1 MHPRRNSEIK
11 QLQKRIDPMTPK
23 ILFALSFFLGLQS
36 VFAQTLPDSVSLEE
50 ALAFGEQ
57 NNRTIQN
64 ANLEVQKAY
73 KDKWSTIA
81 IGLPQISANANYQNF
96 IELPTSLI
104 PAQFFGGNE
113 GDFAEVQ
120 FGTPQTMDAGVT
132 VQQLIF
138 DGSYLVGLEASRI
151 FLAISEN
158 ILEKTLLEIRKNIVN
173 TYSSVLLAR
182 ENIQFL
188 ENNHKNLK
196 NTLEEL
202 NQLFRNGF
210 EEEESVEQLRLTL
223 SGVETQLRY
232 AKNLERIT
240 LNMLKLLI
248 GFPTQSPLLL
258 SDTLEKLTD
267 ASLFSLQISKD
278 ISLSNNVDI
287 KMAENNL
294 LSETLLYKYER
305 SKSLPRLSAFLN
317 GNYTGN
323 SETFSFTQSNQ
334 KWFGA
339 ALFGINLQ
347 VPIFSSLQRSA
358 NSQKA
363 KIAVSQAEKSL
374 TETQE
379 RITIEVQAAEN
390 EYQLAVE
397 NYFTSK
403 ENLALAK
410 RIEEKNQTKYFE
422 GVASSFELREAQLQ
436 LYSAQNNYI
445 KAIQNVIQ
453 KKLALETL
461 LNTPQQ

>member
-1 MHPRRNSEIK
+1 
-11 QLQKRIDPMTPK
+11 MTPK

-151 FLAISEN
+151 FLTISEN

-188 ENNHKNLK
+188 ENNHKNLT

-267 ASLFSLQISKD
+267 ASLFSLQISED

>member
-1 MHPRRNSEIK
+1 
-11 QLQKRIDPMTPK
+11 MTPK

-50 ALAFGEQ
+50 AVAFGEQ

-138 DGSYLVGLEASRI
+138 DGSYLVGLEASRV

>member
-1 MHPRRNSEIK
+1 
-11 QLQKRIDPMTPK
+11 MTPK
-23 ILFALSFFLGLQS
+23 ILFALSFFFELQS

-50 ALAFGEQ
+50 ALSFGEQ

-73 KDKWSTIA
+73 KEKWSTIA

-138 DGSYLVGLEASRI
+138 DGSYLVGLEASRV
-151 FLAISEN
+151 FLTISEN
-158 ILEKTLLEIRKNIVN
+158 ILEKTQLEIRKNIVN

-188 ENNHKNLK
+188 ENNHKNLT

-240 LNMLKLLI
+240 LNMLKLLM

-267 ASLFSLQISKD
+267 ASLFSLQISED
-278 ISLSNNVDI
+278 ISLNNNVDI

-363 KIAVSQAEKSL
+363 KIAVYQAEKSL

>member
-1 MHPRRNSEIK
+1 
-11 QLQKRIDPMTPK
+11 
-23 ILFALSFFLGLQS
+23 
-36 VFAQTLPDSVSLEE
+36 
-50 ALAFGEQ
+50 
-57 NNRTIQN
+57 
-64 ANLEVQKAY
+64 
-73 KDKWSTIA
+73 
-81 IGLPQISANANYQNF
+81 
-96 IELPTSLI
+96 
-104 PAQFFGGNE
+104 
-113 GDFAEVQ
+113 
-120 FGTPQTMDAGVT
+120 
-132 VQQLIF
+132 
-138 DGSYLVGLEASRI
+138 
-151 FLAISEN
+151 
-158 ILEKTLLEIRKNIVN
+158 
-173 TYSSVLLAR
+173 
-182 ENIQFL
+182 
-188 ENNHKNLK
+188 
-196 NTLEEL
+196 
-202 NQLFRNGF
+202 
-210 EEEESVEQLRLTL
+210 
-223 SGVETQLRY
+223 
-232 AKNLERIT
+232 
-240 LNMLKLLI
+240 MLKLLI

-267 ASLFSLQISKD
+267 ASLFSLQISED

-410 RIEEKNQTKYFE
+410 RIEGKNQTKYFE

>member
-1 MHPRRNSEIK
+1 
-11 QLQKRIDPMTPK
+11 MTSK
-23 ILFALSFFLGLQS
+23 ASFILSIFFGLQS
-36 VFAQTLPDSVSLEE
+36 VFAQNLPEVVSLEE
-50 ALAFGEQ
+50 AIAFGEQ
-57 NNRTIQN
+57 NNRNVQT
-64 ANLEVQKAY
+64 ANMEVQKAY
-73 KDKWSTIA
+73 KEKWSTIA

-113 GDFAEVQ
+113 GEFAEVQ
-120 FGTPQTMDAGVT
+120 FGTPQIMDAGVT

-138 DGSYLVGLEASRI
+138 DGSYIVGLEASRVFLTISKNI
-151 FLAISEN
+151 F
-158 ILEKTLLEIRKNIVN
+158 EKTLLEVRKNIVN
-173 TYSSVLLAR
+173 TYSSVLLVR
-182 ENIQFL
+182 ENILFL
-188 ENNHKNLK
+188 EKNKQNLT

-232 AKNLERIT
+232 AQNLERIT
-240 LNMLKLLI
+240 LNMLKLLM
-248 GFPTQSPLLL
+248 GFPSQSPLLL
-258 SDTLEKLTD
+258 SDTLDKLTNE
-267 ASLFSLQISKD
+267 SLFNLQIPEEHNLD
-278 ISLSNNVDI
+278 NNVDI
-287 KMAENNL
+287 KIAENNL
-294 LSETLLYKYER
+294 LSETLLYRYER

-323 SETFSFTQSNQ
+323 SETFSFTESSQ

-339 ALFGINLQ
+339 ALFGVNLQ
-347 VPIFSSLQRSA
+347 VPIFSSLQRRA

-363 KIAVSQAEKSL
+363 KIAVSQAEKNL

-379 RITIEVQAAEN
+379 RIFIEVQAAEN

-397 NYFTSK
+397 NYFTNK
-403 ENLALAK
+403 ENLALAS
-410 RIEEKNQTKYFE
+410 RIETKNQTKYFE

-445 KAIQNVIQ
+445 KSIQNVIQ
-453 KKLALETL
+453 KKLILETL

>member
-1 MHPRRNSEIK
+1 
-11 QLQKRIDPMTPK
+11 
-23 ILFALSFFLGLQS
+23 
-36 VFAQTLPDSVSLEE
+36 
-50 ALAFGEQ
+50 
-57 NNRTIQN
+57 
-64 ANLEVQKAY
+64 
-73 KDKWSTIA
+73 
-81 IGLPQISANANYQNF
+81 
-96 IELPTSLI
+96 
-104 PAQFFGGNE
+104 
-113 GDFAEVQ
+113 
-120 FGTPQTMDAGVT
+120 
-132 VQQLIF
+132 
-138 DGSYLVGLEASRI
+138 
-151 FLAISEN
+151 
-158 ILEKTLLEIRKNIVN
+158 
-173 TYSSVLLAR
+173 
-182 ENIQFL
+182 
-188 ENNHKNLK
+188 
-196 NTLEEL
+196 
-202 NQLFRNGF
+202 
-210 EEEESVEQLRLTL
+210 
-223 SGVETQLRY
+223 
-232 AKNLERIT
+232 
-240 LNMLKLLI
+240 MLKLLI

-267 ASLFSLQISKD
+267 ASLFSLQISED

>member
-1 MHPRRNSEIK
+1 
-11 QLQKRIDPMTPK
+11 MTPK

-138 DGSYLVGLEASRI
+138 DGSYLVGLEASRV

-158 ILEKTLLEIRKNIVN
+158 ILEKTQLEIRKNIVN

-188 ENNHKNLK
+188 ENNHKNLT

-267 ASLFSLQISKD
+267 ASLFSLQISED

-363 KIAVSQAEKSL
+363 KIAVSQAQKSL